1 MIEDRKDKRSRIEA
15 TQQSTLINQRLQ
27 KNGQKDMEVK

>member
-1 MIEDRKDKRSRIEA
+1 MPFRSDK
-15 TQQSTLINQRLQ
+15 QKNGCTLINQRLQ